1 MLFLGSDDR
10 GHNLVYDSSEDG
22 VGRGIG
28 PMRSLLTSLGAC
40 SGMGGRPA
48 QQEETEA
55 GLLRVLLRG
64 ERPQSGYPRPYKAI
78 EVKYILSGESLKK
91 EDVDEAVEQSMVKFC
106 SVAATLRPGVRIT
119 YPTSCFRPSLY
130 GENYLAEVLAPLHPL
145 LRGAGF
151 LQRVDAVNHLL
162 QLSTSEELDHLQQL
176 TLAPH
181 VAPMETQLPTKDVP
195 QVCDSL
201 GPGRCPAGD

>member
-1 MLFLGSDDR
+1 
-10 GHNLVYDSSEDG
+10 
-22 VGRGIG
+22 
-28 PMRSLLTSLGAC
+28 
-40 SGMGGRPA
+40 
-48 QQEETEA
+48 
-55 GLLRVLLRG
+55 
-64 ERPQSGYPRPYKAI
+64 
-78 EVKYILSGESLKK
+78 
-91 EDVDEAVEQSMVKFC
+91 MVKFC
-106 SVAATLRPGVRIT
+106 SVAATLRPGVKIT
-119 YPTSCFRPSLY
+119 YPTSCFRPSSE

-145 LRGAGF
+145 LRGAGV

-201 GPGRCPAGD
+201 GPGRCPAGDEPSALCQAPQALFPRCLANMLDHDIYPTLPRQLPRLLGDVLRPVVYRLVGAEFLGFH